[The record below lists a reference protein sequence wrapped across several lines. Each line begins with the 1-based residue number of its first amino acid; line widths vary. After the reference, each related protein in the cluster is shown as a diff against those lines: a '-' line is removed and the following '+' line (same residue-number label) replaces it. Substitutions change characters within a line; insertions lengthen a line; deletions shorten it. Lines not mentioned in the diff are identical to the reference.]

1 MNLIYIYFL
10 MSCVQ
15 WIFKWIFSEDINKPF
30 SLYDLLLIPIKPMT
44 PYWYIYTLIIL
55 YLIFYFL
62 EKAYINDK
70 VKLFAVVII
79 SFTGSCIVFDIIF
92 PIKSIMIYTVFFYVG
107 IMLSKHNFNADI
119 VKSQKVFFIKL
130 NNLDV
135 YGYLLHLLTELPKLG
150 ECPTDHQ
157 LDSLMPWAEL
167 P

>member
-1 MNLIYIYFL
+1 
-10 MSCVQ
+10 
-15 WIFKWIFSEDINKPF
+15 
-30 SLYDLLLIPIKPMT
+30 MT
-44 PYWYIYTLIIL
+44 PYWYIYTLIFL

-92 PIKSIMIYTVFFYVG
+92 PIKSIMIYMVFFYVG

-135 YGYLLHLLTELPKLG
+135 YGYLLHLLT
-150 ECPTDHQ
+150 
-157 LDSLMPWAEL
+157 
-167 P
+167 